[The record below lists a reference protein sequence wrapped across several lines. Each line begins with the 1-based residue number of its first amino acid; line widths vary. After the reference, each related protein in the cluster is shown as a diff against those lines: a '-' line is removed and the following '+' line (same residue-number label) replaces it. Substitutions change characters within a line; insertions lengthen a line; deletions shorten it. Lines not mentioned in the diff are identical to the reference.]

1 MSNSIVESATAMWN
15 KGVFTL
21 KKHSPEIALVAGI
34 GSVVAGAVVAC
45 KATITAVD
53 ILDDH
58 KKVVDAIHECHDRED
73 ISEEEYPEEQY
84 KKELAAAYIQTGWKL
99 TKTYAPAFVLGGLG
113 IMSIVSSH
121 GIMRN
126 RNVSLAA
133 AYATLDQG
141 FKKYRSR
148 VVDRFGEQVDHE
160 LKYDIQSQKVTE
172 TVVDEETGKEKKAK
186 KTLQKPGEDSA
197 NMYSRMFDAGNRGW
211 TSDPLMNLT
220 FLKGAENYFNQKL
233 ERTGY
238 VWLNEVYDYLGYKQ
252 DKASRFV
259 GWIYDV
265 DNPIGDN
272 HIDFGFHN
280 NDLFMNG
287 YEASVRLDFN
297 VDGNIMDRFEMA
309 DTTLSVC

>member
-1 MSNSIVESATAMWN
+1 MSNSIVESASAMFN
-15 KGVFTL
+15 KGMFTL

-53 ILDDH
+53 ILEDH
-58 KKVVDAIHECHDRED
+58 KTVVDAIHECHDCED

-99 TKTYAPAFVLGGLG
+99 TKTYAPAFILGGLG

-160 LKYDIQSQKVTE
+160 LKYDMQSQKVTE
-172 TVVDEETGKEKKAK
+172 KVIDEETGKEKKVK
-186 KTLQKPGEDSA
+186 KTLQKPGENSGDI
-197 NMYSRMFDAGNRGW
+197 YSRMFDAGNRGW
-211 TSDPLMNLT
+211 TSDPLMNLS
-220 FLKGAENYFNQKL
+220 FLMGAQKYFQTKL
-233 ERTGY
+233 EKRGV
-238 VWLNEVYDYLGYKQ
+238 VWLDEVYEYFGYKKT
-252 DKASRFV
+252 KASRFV
-259 GWIYDV
+259 GWIYEEN
-265 DNPIGDN
+265 NPIGDN
-272 HIDFGFHN
+272 RIKFGF
-280 NDLFMNG
+280 DLDDMFMNG
-287 YEASVRLDFN
+287 YEPTVRLIFN
-297 VDGNIMDRFEMA
+297 VDGNIMDRFEAA
-309 DTTLSVC
+309 DMSLAVC